1 MAVAKEKQMV
11 FTAKLVEEMTNKL
24 NDGVIL
30 KRYENPWMKSEIGI
44 RRAGV
49 TYAFSDSEIEEYVKC
64 AQDIH
69 YFTEQ
74 YCKVKT
80 EDGSIG
86 AIKLRDYQKDIM
98 DNFVSNRF
106 NILMASRQVGKCN
119 SMNTK
124 LTCSVKMPSG
134 EVSEIIMPF
143 YKLLF
148 MCKSS
153 KTVYDYVRYAIYW
166 TIDILSK

>member
-1 MAVAKEKQMV
+1 MAAAKEKQMV

-49 TYAFSDSEIEEYVKC
+49 TYAFTEHEIEEYVKC
-64 AQDIH
+64 SQDIH
-69 YFTEQ
+69 YFTEK

-106 NILMASRQVGKCN
+106 NILMASRQVGKCSSLETN
-119 SMNTK
+119 V
-124 LTCSVKMPSG
+124 TCQIVDKNG
-134 EVSEIIMPF
+134 EVSQQEIPL

-148 MCKSS
+148 ICKSRR
-153 KTVYDYVRYAIYW
+153 TVVDYIRYVIYF
-166 TIDILSK
+166 IIGLLS